1 MASKAAQ
8 ASQAYKV
15 SEVAEVAANN
25 PGGEG
30 RFFELDIL
38 RGLASYLVVI
48 FHYKHFLYSDT
59 LGFDYAHLP
68 FLGLL
73 EPVYVYGQFFVEL
86 FFSISGYVFFW
97 LYAKALAE
105 RKMGVKSFFIARF
118 SRLYPLFFATFIA
131 VALIQWVF
139 HAIYGYSYIY
149 QHNTA
154 GNFALNLFMVHQWIP
169 HAEMTF
175 NGPSWSISVEVFLY
189 AVFFGLSY
197 VKLNT
202 PIMVVAMIVLG
213 LLFKYLEAD
222 QASDFARGVPSFF
235 FGGLAFYAVQ
245 GLRGLKNPKWLKIVD
260 TTLKWILPLLWLL
273 TYVRTQPQWWMPI
286 TGAGRPGQ
294 TLPYVQMSHGWDT
307 TEGFVYGLIPLTIL
321 ALGLRQ
327 DRWRT
332 PLLSKERL
340 HSVSWI
346 GDISYS
352 LYLLHFPLQIAVMIW
367 LAHWPYEQRVAVLG
381 SPWFFLGFMTV
392 ATVLA
397 RWSYTYFEMP
407 ARKTLKTFLTK
418 RLTLHPKAA

>member
-1 MASKAAQ
+1 MASNAA
-8 ASQAYKV
+8 KV
-15 SEVAEVAANN
+15 SRASATEVAQVAERN
-25 PGGEG
+25 PGSEG

-48 FHYKHFLYSDT
+48 YHYKHFLYSDT

-73 EPVYVYGQFFVEL
+73 EPIYVYGQFFVEL

-97 LYAKALAE
+97 LYANALAE
-105 RKMGVKSFFIARF
+105 RKMGARSFFIARF

-131 VALIQWVF
+131 VAVFQWLF
-139 HAIYGYSYIY
+139 HSLYGYSYIY

-169 HAEMTF
+169 HAEQTF

-189 AVFFGLSY
+189 AIFFGLSY
-197 VKLNT
+197 FRLNK
-202 PIMVVAMIVLG
+202 PAMAAVMVVLG
-213 LLFKYLEAD
+213 ILFKYIEVD
-222 QASDFARGVPSFF
+222 QAYDFARGVPSFF
-235 FGGLAFYAVQ
+235 FGGLVYYLVQ
-245 GLRGLKNPKWLKIVD
+245 EIRGFKDPKWLKRID
-260 TTLKWILPLLWLL
+260 TALKWILPVLWLL
-273 TYVRTQPQWWMPI
+273 TYLRTQPQIWMPL
-286 TGAGRPGQ
+286 TGAGQPGA
-294 TLPYVQMSHGWDT
+294 TLPYVQASHVWDT
-307 TEGFVYGLIPLTIL
+307 TEGFVYGLIPLTLL

-332 PLLSKERL
+332 PLLSRERL
-340 HSVSWI
+340 HSLSWI

-367 LAHWPYEQRVAVLG
+367 LAHWPYEHRVAVLG
-381 SPWFFLGFMTV
+381 SPWFFLAFMTV

-407 ARKTLKTFLTK
+407 ARKTLKTFLSK
-418 RLTLHPKAA
+418 RLKLQAKAA